1 MKATFLVAS
10 ALVFSASLAFADG
23 GVQPK
28 PLFEPALPGAAAQLR
43 PNANC
48 DAQLTTAFEG
58 DALLVTIEPGDSPW
72 PGVFILPAGGAP
84 SWDLSLWG
92 HVEAKVTNL
101 GAAQVALTLRAD
113 NTYVPGQNPWNAEMA
128 RINPGQTTTLRVI
141 AGFLQPDAA
150 HASARQ
156 KWRSERGHCA

>member
-1 MKATFLVAS
+1 MKSTPLLT
-10 ALVFSASLAFADG
+10 ALVLCASLSAFADG

-28 PLFEPALPGAAAQLR
+28 PLLEPALPGAAAQLR

-48 DAQLTTAFEG
+48 DAQLATAFEG
-58 DALLVTIEPGDSPW
+58 DAMLLTIAPGDSPW

-113 NTYVPGQNPWNAEMA
+113 PLGSA
-128 RINPGQTTTLRVI
+128 TLIDDRTSI
-141 AGFLQPDAA
+141 AIEWSRHGNGL
-150 HASARQ
+150 
-156 KWRSERGHCA
+156 